1 MDTAAFRPMVFKPSS
16 HIKRQAI
23 IKYEPRSLIL
33 MVSFEAAIREAKLA
47 IDHCYSVKKG
57 ENVSI
62 LTDQDHMVEAK
73 ALAAVAGQ
81 VGANVVLLD
90 ASAYVQAGMLMAG
103 IPEPPSHISSMMEK
117 TQVFIIKTDMD
128 FAHRFAHTDAA
139 RIVERNNGRIASV
152 EEDMGTWG
160 IDYEYLIETKER
172 TAMLGAVTGKADRV
186 RVTSAKGTDV
196 VFSIKNRPPLVIVP
210 QRAPGD
216 VMSPLPLW
224 GEVAHSIIEDSGN
237 GVVVA
242 DGIANAVA
250 NNGLHEPITYRV
262 KEGRAYD
269 IHGGD
274 EAKRW
279 KAIIDSADKNANV
292 LSEFA
297 VGTGRKERWN
307 TVSEKGALGTM
318 HLALGENAGPY
329 PGGKNHSQIHLDVTV
344 RFPTIEVDDRQ
355 IIQNGSWILEHG

>member
-1 MDTAAFRPMVFKPSS
+1 
-16 HIKRQAI
+16 
-23 IKYEPRSLIL
+23 
-33 MVSFEAAIREAKLA
+33 MVSFEAAIKEAKLA

-57 ENVSI
+57 ENVAI

-73 ALAAVAGQ
+73 ALASVAGQ

-90 ASAYVQAGMLMAG
+90 ASAYVQAGMLIAG
-103 IPEPPSHISSMMEK
+103 IPEPPTHISSLMEK

-128 FAHRFAHTDAA
+128 FAHRFAHTESA
-139 RIVERNNGRIASV
+139 RIIERNKGRIASV

-160 IDYEYLIETKER
+160 IDYDYLLETKER
-172 TAMLGAVTGKADRV
+172 TAKLGAVTGKADKI

-196 VFSIKNRPPLVIVP
+196 TFSIKNRPALVIVP

-224 GEVAHSIIEDSGN
+224 GEVAHSIIEDTGN
-237 GVVVA
+237 GTVVA

-250 NNGLHEPITYRV
+250 NNGLKEPIKYKV
-262 KEGRAYD
+262 KDGRAFDYQ
-269 IHGGD
+269 GGD

-279 KAIIDSADKNANV
+279 EAIIKSADENANI
-292 LSEFA
+292 LCEFA
-297 VGTGRKERWN
+297 VGTGRRERWN

-329 PGGKNHSQIHLDVTV
+329 PGGKSHSKVHLDVTI
-344 RFPTIEVDDRQ
+344 RFPTIEADGRTIVEKGVITLD
-355 IIQNGSWILEHG
+355 

>member
-1 MDTAAFRPMVFKPSS
+1 
-16 HIKRQAI
+16 
-23 IKYEPRSLIL
+23 
-33 MVSFEAAIREAKLA
+33 MVSFEAAIKEAKLV
-47 IDHCYSVKKG
+47 IEHCYSVKKG
-57 ENVSI
+57 DNVAI

-73 ALAAVAGQ
+73 ALASVAGQ

-90 ASAYVQAGMLMAG
+90 ASAYVQAGMLIAG
-103 IPEPPSHISSMMEK
+103 IPEPPSHISAMMEK
-117 TQVFIIKTDMD
+117 TQVFIIKTEMD
-128 FAHRFAHTDAA
+128 FAHRFAHTDSA
-139 RIVERNNGRIASV
+139 RIVERNKGKIASV

-160 IDYEYLIETKER
+160 IDYDYLVETKER
-172 TAMLGAVTGKADRV
+172 TAKLGAITDKADRV
-186 RVTSAKGTDV
+186 RVTSEKGTDV
-196 VFSIKNRPPLVIVP
+196 TFSIKNRPALVIVP

-250 NNGLHEPITYRV
+250 NNGLKEPIKYSV
-262 KEGRAYD
+262 KNGRAFD
-269 IHGGD
+269 IRGGD

-279 KAIIDSADKNANV
+279 KAIIDSADENANV
-292 LSEFA
+292 LCEFA
-297 VGTGRKERWN
+297 VGTGRRERWN

-329 PGGKNHSQIHLDVTV
+329 PGGKSHSKIHLDVTV
-344 RFPTIEVDDRQ
+344 RFPTIEVDGRTVVEKGAFKID
-355 IIQNGSWILEHG
+355 

>member
-1 MDTAAFRPMVFKPSS
+1 
-16 HIKRQAI
+16 
-23 IKYEPRSLIL
+23 
-33 MVSFEAAIREAKLA
+33 MVSIEASVREAKLA
-47 IDHCYSVKKG
+47 IDHCYSVKTG
-57 ENVSI
+57 ENVAI
-62 LTDQDHMVEAK
+62 LTDQDHVGEAK

-90 ASAYVQAGMLMAG
+90 ASGFVQAGMLMAG
-103 IPEPPSHISSMMEK
+103 IPEPPSHIVSMMEK
-117 TQVFIIKTDMD
+117 THVFIVKTDMD
-128 FAHRFAHTDAA
+128 FAHRFAHTEAA
-139 RIVERNNGRIASV
+139 RIVERNKGRIASV

-160 IDYEYLIETKER
+160 IDYDYLVETKDR
-172 TAMLGAVTGKADRV
+172 TAKIGAITGRADTV
-186 RVTSAKGTDV
+186 RVTSEKGTDV
-196 VFSIKNRPPLVIVP
+196 RFSIKGRPALVIVP

-250 NNGLHEPITYRV
+250 NNGLKEPIKYRV
-262 KEGRAYD
+262 KNGRAYD
-269 IHGGD
+269 YQGGD

-279 KAIIDSADKNANV
+279 EAVIRSADENANV
-292 LSEFA
+292 LCEFA

-307 TVSEKGALGTM
+307 TVSEKGALGTI

-329 PGGKNHSQIHLDVTV
+329 PGGKNRSKVHLDVTI
-344 RFPTIEVDDRQ
+344 RHPTVEVDGTIMIDKGVFEG
-355 IIQNGSWILEHG
+355 N

>member
-1 MDTAAFRPMVFKPSS
+1 MSS
-16 HIKRQAI
+16 
-23 IKYEPRSLIL
+23 
-33 MVSFEAAIREAKLA
+33 MVSIEASFKEAKLA
-47 IDHCYSVKKG
+47 IEHCYSVKSG
-57 ENVSI
+57 ENVAI
-62 LTDQDHMVEAK
+62 LTDQDHLTEAK

-81 VGANVVLLD
+81 IGANVVLLD
-90 ASAYVQAGMLMAG
+90 ASAYVQSGMLMAG
-103 IPEPPSHISSMMEK
+103 IPEPPTHIASMMEK

-128 FAHRFAHTDAA
+128 FAHRFAHTNAA
-139 RIVERNNGRIASV
+139 RIVERNKGRIASV

-160 IDYEYLIETKER
+160 IDYDYLVETKDR
-172 TAMLGAVTGKADRV
+172 TAKMGVVTGKADKV
-186 RVTSAKGTDV
+186 HVTSEKGTDV
-196 VFSIKNRPPLVIVP
+196 TFSIRGRAALVIVP

-250 NNGLHEPITYRV
+250 NNGLKEPIKYKV
-262 KEGRAYD
+262 KSGRAFDYQ
-269 IHGGD
+269 GGD

-279 KAIIDSADKNANV
+279 EAVIKSADENANV
-292 LSEFA
+292 LCEFA

-307 TVSEKGALGTM
+307 TVSEKGALGTI

-329 PGGKNHSQIHLDVTV
+329 PGGKNHSKVHLDVTL
-344 RFPTIEVDDRQ
+344 RRPTVEVDGRVVIDRG
-355 IIQNGSWILEHG
+355 IFKLD